1 MASAARLAR
10 ASMWRGAAG
19 ATALT
24 GEDATPRGAMGDDD
38 EARDDENKD
47 ARVACR
53 VVYT

>member
-1 MASAARLAR
+1 VS
-10 ASMWRGAAG
+10 
-19 ATALT
+19 
-24 GEDATPRGAMGDDD
+24 DDDD